1 MKNIT
6 DNADNVDV
14 ARIEEAI
21 HMLNTNV
28 KEEGIKSFISILE
41 AIKQEPENES
51 LLVQLHD
58 AFQNLGITQGA
69 VLTYAPS
76 IYDLIVDDPFGDKKP
91 GSENN

>member
-6 DNADNVDV
+6 DNVDV

-21 HMLNTNV
+21 QMLNTYVNDAS
-28 KEEGIKSFISILE
+28 IKPFISILE
-41 AIKQEPENES
+41 AIKQEPGNES
-51 LLVQLHD
+51 LLAQLYD

-76 IYDLIVDDPFGDKKP
+76 IYSLISANPFGDKK
-91 GSENN
+91 

>member
-1 MKNIT
+1 MKNST
-6 DNADNVDV
+6 ENVDI
-14 ARIEEAI
+14 AKIEEAI

-28 KEEGIKSFISILE
+28 KVEGIKPFISILE
-41 AIKQEPENES
+41 AIKQAPENES
-51 LLVQLHD
+51 LLVQLYD
-58 AFQNLGITQGA
+58 AFQKLGITQGA

>member
-1 MKNIT
+1 MKNST
-6 DNADNVDV
+6 ENVDV
-14 ARIEEAI
+14 AKIEEAI

-28 KEEGIKSFISILE
+28 NAEGIQSFISILE
-41 AIKQEPENES
+41 AIKQAPENQS
-51 LLVQLHD
+51 LLVQLYD

-91 GSENN
+91 G

>member
-1 MKNIT
+1 MKKIT
-6 DNADNVDV
+6 DNVDV

-28 KEEGIKSFISILE
+28 KEESIKPFISILE
-41 AIKQEPENES
+41 AIKKEPENES
-51 LLVQLHD
+51 LLAQLFD

-76 IYDLIVDDPFGDKKP
+76 IYDLIVDDPFNDKKP
-91 GSENN
+91 DS

>member
-6 DNADNVDV
+6 NNVDV

-28 KEEGIKSFISILE
+28 KEEGIKPFIAILE
-41 AIKQEPENES
+41 AIKKEPENES
-51 LLVQLHD
+51 LLVQLFD

-76 IYDLIVDDPFGDKKP
+76 IYDLIVDDPFNEKKP
-91 GSENN
+91 GS

>member
-6 DNADNVDV
+6 GNVDV

-21 HMLNTNV
+21 QMLNTYV
-28 KEEGIKSFISILE
+28 DDASIKPFVSILE
-41 AIKQEPENES
+41 AIKQEPDNES
-51 LLVQLHD
+51 LVVQLYD

-76 IYDLIVDDPFGDKKP
+76 IYDLIVHDPFGD
-91 GSENN
+91 

>member
-6 DNADNVDV
+6 DKVDV
-14 ARIEEAI
+14 AKIEEAI
-21 HMLNTNV
+21 HTLNTNI

-41 AIKQEPENES
+41 AIKQEPGNES

-76 IYDLIVDDPFGDKKP
+76 IYYLIVDDPFGEK
-91 GSENN
+91 NRV

>member
-1 MKNIT
+1 MT
-6 DNADNVDV
+6 DNVDV

-21 HMLNTNV
+21 HMLTTNV
-28 KEEGIKSFISILE
+28 KAEGIESFISILK

-76 IYDLIVDDPFGDKKP
+76 IYDLIVDDPFGDKKL
-91 GSENN
+91 GSDT